1 VTDNSKTVQAE
12 ALLAKIKVAFKAV
25 NEAQTE
31 LVSRSTVVG
40 KLLLEAKKLYPKVK
54 DFEAFLKRVD
64 GLHLSRAYDLLRLAG
79 GRTTDEELR
88 EEARNRKRKS
98 RAKPKALPTP
108 EPKQRTEPKPEPER
122 FRDVTESAKESAAR
136 RKADNAQTAEEK
148 TAAVS
153 AHNLRE
159 FQYACNT
166 YLRS

>member
-136 RKADNAQTAEEK
+136 RKADNAQTFGSFSTPA
-148 TAAVS
+148 T
-153 AHNLRE
+153 LT
-159 FQYACNT
+159 C
-166 YLRS
+166 RS